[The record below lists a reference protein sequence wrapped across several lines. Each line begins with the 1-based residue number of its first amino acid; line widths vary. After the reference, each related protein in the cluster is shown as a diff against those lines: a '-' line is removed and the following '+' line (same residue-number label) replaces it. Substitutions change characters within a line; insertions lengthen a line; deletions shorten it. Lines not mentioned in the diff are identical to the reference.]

1 MLFEQIQE
9 VVAEHL
15 DCDKEEITRESTF
28 ESLGID
34 SLDAVELVM
43 ERKSFRLDELDMS
56 YEIRPKP
63 GILIPYLDYI
73 QLDLDRDLENIDE
86 LVKFVEEKM
95 EG

>member
-9 VVAEHL
+9 VVSEHL
-15 DCDKEEITRESTF
+15 DCEKDEITRESTF

-43 ERKSFRLDELDMS
+43 ELEEKL
-56 YEIRPKP
+56 
-63 GILIPYLDYI
+63 GI

-86 LVKFVEEKM
+86 LVKFVEEKT

>member
-1 MLFEQIQE
+1 MIFEKIQE

-15 DCDKEEITRESTF
+15 DCDVEEIKRESTF

-43 ERKSFRLDELDMS
+43 ELEENLGV
-56 YEIRPKP
+56 P
-63 GILIPYLDYI
+63 
-73 QLDLDRDLENIDE
+73 LDLDRDLDTIDE

-95 EG
+95 N

>member
-43 ERKSFRLDELDMS
+43 ELEEKLE
-56 YEIRPKP
+56 
-63 GILIPYLDYI
+63 I

>member
-1 MLFEQIQE
+1 MLFDQIAE

-15 DCDKEEITRESTF
+15 DCEKEEITRESTF

-43 ERKSFRLDELDMS
+43 ELEEKL
-56 YEIRPKP
+56 
-63 GILIPYLDYI
+63 GI

-86 LVKFVEEKM
+86 LVKFVEEKT

>member
-1 MLFEQIQE
+1 MLFNQIAE

-15 DCDKEEITRESTF
+15 DCEKDEITKESTF

-43 ERKSFRLDELDMS
+43 ELEEKL
-56 YEIRPKP
+56 
-63 GILIPYLDYI
+63 GV

>member
-1 MLFEQIQE
+1 MNMLFEQIQE

-15 DCDKEEITRESTF
+15 DCEKDEITKESTF

-43 ERKSFRLDELDMS
+43 ELEEKL
-56 YEIRPKP
+56 
-63 GILIPYLDYI
+63 GI

-86 LVKFVEEKM
+86 LVKFVEEKT

>member
-43 ERKSFRLDELDMS
+43 ELEEKLE
-56 YEIRPKP
+56 
-63 GILIPYLDYI
+63 I

-95 EG
+95 N

>member
-1 MLFEQIQE
+1 MRSYSVKKKRGRSMLFEQIQE

-43 ERKSFRLDELDMS
+43 ELEEKLE
-56 YEIRPKP
+56 
-63 GILIPYLDYI
+63 I

>member
-15 DCDKEEITRESTF
+15 DCEKDEITKESTF

-43 ERKSFRLDELDMS
+43 ELEEKL
-56 YEIRPKP
+56 
-63 GILIPYLDYI
+63 GI

-86 LVKFVEEKM
+86 LVKFVEEKT

>member
-1 MLFEQIQE
+1 MLFDQIAE

-15 DCDKEEITRESTF
+15 DCDKDEITRESTF

-43 ERKSFRLDELDMS
+43 ELEEKL
-56 YEIRPKP
+56 
-63 GILIPYLDYI
+63 GI

-86 LVKFVEEKM
+86 LVKFVEEKT

>member
-1 MLFEQIQE
+1 MVRKDRELFLKKREVINMLFDQIAE

-15 DCDKEEITRESTF
+15 DCEKDEITRESTF

-43 ERKSFRLDELDMS
+43 ELEEKL
-56 YEIRPKP
+56 
-63 GILIPYLDYI
+63 GI

-86 LVKFVEEKM
+86 LVKFVEEKT

>member
-43 ERKSFRLDELDMS
+43 ELEDKLE
-56 YEIRPKP
+56 
-63 GILIPYLDYI
+63 I

>member
-1 MLFEQIQE
+1 MLFDQIAE

-43 ERKSFRLDELDMS
+43 ELEDKL
-56 YEIRPKP
+56 
-63 GILIPYLDYI
+63 GI

>member
-34 SLDAVELVM
+34 ALDAVELVM
-43 ERKSFRLDELDMS
+43 ELEEKLE
-56 YEIRPKP
+56 
-63 GILIPYLDYI
+63 I

>member
-43 ERKSFRLDELDMS
+43 ELEEKLD
-56 YEIRPKP
+56 
-63 GILIPYLDYI
+63 I

-95 EG
+95 

>member
-1 MLFEQIQE
+1 MLFDQIAE

-15 DCDKEEITRESTF
+15 DCEKDEITRESTF

-43 ERKSFRLDELDMS
+43 ELEEKLE
-56 YEIRPKP
+56 
-63 GILIPYLDYI
+63 I

-86 LVKFVEEKM
+86 LVKFVEEKI

>member
-43 ERKSFRLDELDMS
+43 ELEEKLE
-56 YEIRPKP
+56 
-63 GILIPYLDYI
+63 I

-86 LVKFVEEKM
+86 VTLLRAL
-95 EG
+95 EGRQEM

>member
-43 ERKSFRLDELDMS
+43 ELEEKLE
-56 YEIRPKP
+56 
-63 GILIPYLDYI
+63 I

-86 LVKFVEEKM
+86 LVKIVEEKM
-95 EG
+95 EGKITRKKVE

>member
-43 ERKSFRLDELDMS
+43 ELEEKLD
-56 YEIRPKP
+56 
-63 GILIPYLDYI
+63 I

>member
-1 MLFEQIQE
+1 MRSYSVKKKRGRSMLFEQIQE

-43 ERKSFRLDELDMS
+43 ELEEKLD
-56 YEIRPKP
+56 
-63 GILIPYLDYI
+63 I

>member
-15 DCDKEEITRESTF
+15 DCEKDEITRESTF

-43 ERKSFRLDELDMS
+43 ELEEVLPLLEKSPFS
-56 YEIRPKP
+56 
-63 GILIPYLDYI
+63 
-73 QLDLDRDLENIDE
+73 N
-86 LVKFVEEKM
+86 FVEFDLR
-95 EG
+95 

>member
-1 MLFEQIQE
+1 MLFEQLQE

-43 ERKSFRLDELDMS
+43 ELEEKLE
-56 YEIRPKP
+56 
-63 GILIPYLDYI
+63 I

>member
-1 MLFEQIQE
+1 MIFEKIQE

-15 DCDKEEITRESTF
+15 DCDVEEIKRESTF

-43 ERKSFRLDELDMS
+43 ELEESLGV
-56 YEIRPKP
+56 P
-63 GILIPYLDYI
+63 
-73 QLDLDRDLENIDE
+73 LDLDRDLDTIDE

-95 EG
+95 N